1 MVTNNILAFKQQ
13 LVAAIHKYRY
23 KKPTCSRRNG
33 ESRFKIKMHF
43 RIEVVFKAVVRMGW
57 GAGGVWHCTSAT
69 FHDVVFAL
77 GAKVTSQRFM
87 PRDSAHL

>member
-1 MVTNNILAFKQQ
+1 MVTNIILAFKQQ

-23 KKPTCSRRNG
+23 RHQRVLAESLRVGSRLKCTLEFKWCSKQRC
-33 ESRFKIKMHF
+33 
-43 RIEVVFKAVVRMGW
+43 GW
-57 GAGGVWHCTSAT
+57 DGAGGIWHCTSAT

-77 GAKVTSQRFM
+77 GANVTTQRFM